1 MDERFV
7 ENIAEEVLRRLSD
20 RPKALCIGTPPE
32 DLSFLPVSAPPYD
45 AVVLAELSPAQLLAM
60 PDDTVCRALLMGKP
74 VFLREEGLEH
84 RRYAATA
91 AKGLYALLMS
101 KERQLRNLGVQS
113 LGKTQ
118 SGRLISAQEARRL
131 MAEGRSLPPGARLT
145 PLARDIWEGKA

>member
-1 MDERFV
+1 MDELLV
-7 ENIAEEVLRRLSD
+7 KKVADAVWQRLSD
-20 RPKALCIGTPPE
+20 RPRALCIGTPPE
-32 DLSFLPVSAPPYD
+32 EMPFLPVSAEPYD
-45 AVVLAELSPAQLLAM
+45 AVVLAELSPAQLLTM

-84 RRYAATA
+84 RKYAATP
-91 AKGLYALLMS
+91 AKGLYSLLLS

-118 SGRLISAQEARRL
+118 CGRLISAQEVRRI
-131 MAEGRSLPPGARLT
+131 MAEGRSLPQGARLT

>member
-7 ENIAEEVLRRLSD
+7 ENIAEEVLRRLSEK
-20 RPKALCIGTPPE
+20 PKALCIGTPPE
-32 DLSFLPVSAPPYD
+32 EMPFLPVSAEPYD

-60 PDDTVCRALLMGKP
+60 PDNAVCRALLAGKP

-84 RRYAATA
+84 RKYASTA
-91 AKGLYALLMS
+91 AKGLYSLLLS

-118 SGRLISAQEARRL
+118 NGRLMTAQEVRRI
-131 MAEGRSLPPGARLT
+131 MAQGRSLPQGARLT